1 MERIGR
7 ELDGMAL
14 GGDQAAQQSF
24 GVVDRH
30 RGRLEDGGALDG
42 FGEGRGGGAGGATAL
57 GVEGDRG
64 DATAA
69 HGEGKARDVAA
80 GSASGG
86 AGEGVVGDGAA
97 MGLIAEEVVEEL
109 PIHWVKG
116 TE

>member
-1 MERIGR
+1 MEGVGR
-7 ELDGMAL
+7 ELGGMTL
-14 GGDQAAQQSF
+14 GGDQATQELF

-30 RGRLEDGGALDG
+30 HGRLKNGGAFDG
-42 FGEGRGGGAGGATAL
+42 FGEGRGGGPGGTASL

-64 DATAA
+64 DAATA
-69 HGEGKARDVAA
+69 HSQGESGDVTA

-86 AGEGVVGDGAA
+86 AGEGVVGRLAA
-97 MGLIAEEVVEEL
+97 MRLIAKEVVEEL